1 MHVINDSNSIG
12 SLIMVPQAS
21 VTGHQLSTLM
31 EVTHLRW
38 QYTEKEGLR
47 LGLCGWVKNTNKG
60 TVVGQVQGPADMIC
74 EMKVWLCKEG
84 SPSCSI
90 TRASFS
96 NERSIDK
103 VELFGFKTRF

>member
-1 MHVINDSNSIG
+1 MAMLRQYHDDTGFSER
-12 SLIMVPQAS
+12 SLNP
-21 VTGHQLSTLM
+21 
-31 EVTHLRW
+31 
-38 QYTEKEGLR
+38 YTEKEGLR